1 MICGVHIQRCRNCYC
16 SVQRLNSKT
25 FSTIHELPLL
35 CKDFPANTW
44 ALFCLQKVHSLFPK
58 MLNKKSVSKLVNLSN
73 QYSSVSASPTFFL
86 GLNQQQVMLQRQ
98 DRCFRLNSHHW
109 KLQRH
114 ETPGKHMYT
123 YSGKE
128 KGFTRKKKKFLDIKH
143 SEGLKCAPEKTAFLC
158 GPKRKTTLNM
168 QHNTI

>member
-1 MICGVHIQRCRNCYC
+1 
-16 SVQRLNSKT
+16 
-25 FSTIHELPLL
+25 
-35 CKDFPANTW
+35 
-44 ALFCLQKVHSLFPK
+44 
-58 MLNKKSVSKLVNLSN
+58 
-73 QYSSVSASPTFFL
+73 
-86 GLNQQQVMLQRQ
+86 MLQRQ

-114 ETPGKHMYT
+114 ETPGEHMYT

-128 KGFTRKKKKFLDIKH
+128 KGFTRKKQKFLDIKH

-168 QHNTI
+168 QHNTIWPKKENILETFNFLLFRCWWIILWQSVLGSASWRRYSPRYCWWHNKKSAAPLRSKQWVFHFIRQHSKLWHSAIVEFFVCQLHLP